1 MTNQNEAMLNA
12 LQEPLITT
20 DILTTALSSGNL
32 EKGHEAISVML
43 MQGMDMFGAESAAM
57 QQFCPVWDAIKGH
70 IDRGDAEQ
78 ALEQSNV
85 WMLQLREVLSIVK
98 HG

>member
-1 MTNQNEAMLNA
+1 MTNQNEAMLRA
-12 LQEPLITT
+12 LQELLITT

-32 EKGHEAISVML
+32 EKGHEAIFVML
-43 MQGMDMFGAESAAM
+43 MQGTDMFGAESAAM
-57 QQFCPVWDAIKGH
+57 QQFFPVWDAIKGH
-70 IDRGDAEQ
+70 VDRGDPEQ

-85 WMLQLREVLSIVK
+85 WMLQLREVLSIVN